1 VRSVED
7 RTRAA
12 MDAITGLVD
21 SVPPLT
27 LPPPHGAASRS
38 PRRRRVPWPRH
49 WGSWLAPAA
58 AAAAVL
64 AVAATLVAVR
74 DMPGARPPAPAIGPA
89 GAPVAVPQYY
99 LTFSQPAG
107 DTTVPVGLVLGA
119 TFTGKKLATLA
130 PPAGLSFAGVTGAA
144 DDRTF
149 VADAH
154 RDPYGVTGSMG
165 RSRTWYLVRVVGTGS
180 RVSLT
185 MKKLPIKPTPVGT
198 DVNSMTLSPDG
209 TMLAVVSQ
217 PDSDN
222 PEVPEVVRVY
232 SVATGA
238 VLHSWTSPADP
249 GPAIQGGGGDG
260 GDDNATLAW
269 VGDNALA
276 FFGAVQ
282 TGPRKYAPVIRLLD
296 LSRPDGDILASS
308 RAAVQVPFGGFGARA
323 PFGCNDIFRGD
334 IVITGN
340 GKSFV
345 CGGSGAS
352 SAKLPKLYCL
362 KHPTWN
368 IVGFAGYSLTGKKP
382 PGRVLSGYR
391 TGCAGYNV
399 TGYALW
405 ANATGS
411 EVIGYLFFGGRNSG
425 RFGVFS
431 NGSFRPLP
439 YPVPGNYYQYLGG
452 SLLYQVAW

>member
-1 VRSVED
+1 
-7 RTRAA
+7 
-12 MDAITGLVD
+12 MDAITGQVE

-27 LPPPHGAASRS
+27 LPPPSGAVSRS
-38 PRRRRVPWPRH
+38 RRHRGVAWPRWR

-64 AVAATLVAVR
+64 AVAFTLVAVR
-74 DMPGARPPAPAIGPA
+74 DMPGARPPAPAISPA
-89 GAPVAVPQYY
+89 GAPVSVPPYY
-99 LTFSQPAG
+99 LTFNQPRG
-107 DTTVPVGLVLGA
+107 DATIPVGLVLGA
-119 TFTGKKLATLA
+119 TLTGKKLATLQ
-130 PPAGLSFAGVTGAA
+130 PPSGLSFAGVTGAA

-154 RDPYGVTGSMG
+154 RDPYGVQGSWG
-165 RSRTWYLVRVVGTGS
+165 RSRTWYLVRVVGVGS

-198 DVNSMTLSPDG
+198 LIDSMTLSPDG
-209 TMLAVVSQ
+209 TMLAVVSE

-222 PEVPEVVRVY
+222 PDEQELVRVY

-238 VLHSWTSPADP
+238 VLHSWTSPADRNP
-249 GPAIQGGGGDG
+249 PIEGGGGDG

-269 VGDNALA
+269 VGDSALA
-276 FFGAVQ
+276 FFEGVQ
-282 TGPRKYAPVIRLLD
+282 TGPHTYADAIRVLD
-296 LSRPDGDILASS
+296 LSRPDGGIQASS
-308 RAAVQVPFGGFGARA
+308 RTAVQVPTAGFSARP
-323 PFGCNDIFRGD
+323 PFGCSPVFRED

-362 KHPTWN
+362 KQPTWN
-368 IVGFAGYSLTGKKP
+368 IVAFAGVSLAGKKP
-382 PGRVLSGYR
+382 LDRVLSGYR
-391 TGCAGYNV
+391 TGCSGYSV
-399 TGYALW
+399 TGYAVW

-411 EVIGYLFFGGRNSG
+411 AVIGWMMFGDANSE

-439 YPVPGNYYQYLGG
+439 IPVPGNSYQYLGG